1 VNIGIIGTGHVGL
14 PTAGAL
20 AHVGHQVVATDAQH
34 ETIDILSRGGDPF
47 FEPGLHELIVEGTER
62 GNLSFTVD
70 PAQAVKGA
78 TVVFVCVGTPP
89 RSNGEA
95 NLIAVERSIEMVAR
109 HTSGPLVIVEKST
122 VPAGTAD
129 RVAASLHRLRPDGS
143 FSLVSNPEF
152 LREGTAVRD
161 SLRPER
167 ILVGSDSPE
176 ALATMRELYGPMLK
190 EGSRWIET
198 DLRTAELGK
207 HASNAF
213 LALKVSFANAM
224 ARICEAAGAD
234 VDGVTEIMGSDSR
247 IGPAH
252 LRAGLGYGGSCFPKD
267 LLAFSRLAD
276 RLGYH
281 FPLLGEIARLND
293 EAVESAFRK
302 VEEALW
308 NLEEKR
314 VALLGLA
321 FKGGTDDVRF
331 SPALALAGRLLE
343 AGATVAGYDPHAGA
357 TAKAEIPELEIA
369 PGAYEALAGAH
380 GAVVCTDWAEL
391 RELDPVRMKSAMAMP
406 IVVDGRNLLDPAAM
420 AAAGFRYLPTGRP
433 PIRHGEPTEPVG
445 SSVPT
450 WAVGSWTR
458 GARSFGMDP
467 LTESADNLAGLLT
480 QPGSQFEK

>member
-1 VNIGIIGTGHVGL
+1 
-14 PTAGAL
+14 
-20 AHVGHQVVATDAQH
+20 
-34 ETIDILSRGGDPF
+34 
-47 FEPGLHELIVEGTER
+47 
-62 GNLSFTVD
+62 
-70 PAQAVKGA
+70 
-78 TVVFVCVGTPP
+78 
-89 RSNGEA
+89 
-95 NLIAVERSIEMVAR
+95 
-109 HTSGPLVIVEKST
+109 
-122 VPAGTAD
+122 
-129 RVAASLHRLRPDGS
+129 
-143 FSLVSNPEF
+143 
-152 LREGTAVRD
+152 
-161 SLRPER
+161 
-167 ILVGSDSPE
+167 
-176 ALATMRELYGPMLK
+176 
-190 EGSRWIET
+190 
-198 DLRTAELGK
+198 
-207 HASNAF
+207 
-213 LALKVSFANAM
+213 
-224 ARICEAAGAD
+224 
-234 VDGVTEIMGSDSR
+234 
-247 IGPAH
+247 
-252 LRAGLGYGGSCFPKD
+252 
-267 LLAFSRLAD
+267 LAD

>member
-1 VNIGIIGTGHVGL
+1 VNVGIIGTGHVGL

-20 AHVGHQVVATDAQH
+20 AHVGHRVVATDAQH
-34 ETIDILSRGGDPF
+34 ETIDILSRGDVPF
-47 FEPGLHELIVEGTER
+47 FEPGLHELITEGTER

-78 TVVFVCVGTPP
+78 TVVFICVGTPP

-95 NLIAVERSIEMVAR
+95 NLIAVERSIEIVAR
-109 HTSGPLVIVEKST
+109 HASGPLVIVEKST

-129 RVAASLHRLRPDGS
+129 RVAAGLHRLRPDGS

-161 SLRPER
+161 SLQPER

-176 ALATMRELYGPMLK
+176 ALATMRELYGPMVK

-357 TAKAEIPELEIA
+357 TAKAEVPELEIA
-369 PGAYEALAGAH
+369 PDPYAALAEAH
-380 GAVVCTDWAEL
+380 CAVVCTDWPEF
-391 RELDPVRMKSAMAMP
+391 RELDPGRMKSAMAMP
-406 IVVDGRNLLDPAAM
+406 VLVDGRNLLDPVVM
-420 AAAGFRYLPTGRP
+420 AAAGFRYVPTGRP
-433 PIRHGEPTEPVG
+433 ADPAKSGPLEGGGAAVSARATGESERLRTVEGRG
-445 SSVPT
+445 SAALIST
-450 WAVGSWTR
+450 
-458 GARSFGMDP
+458 
-467 LTESADNLAGLLT
+467 
-480 QPGSQFEK
+480 